1 MLYQIFQKK
10 SEYDSDSSAKMV
22 ARYGDDRLYTKG
34 EIITLNSNKGPVK
47 LKIVKIEEDHDL
59 TRVFKEEFYHVYV
72 LKL

>member
-10 SEYDSDSSAKMV
+10 SEYDSDSSAKMI
-22 ARYGDDRLYTKG
+22 AQYGDDRLYTKG
-34 EIITLNSNKGPVK
+34 EIITLNRNTGPVK
-47 LKIVKIEEDHDL
+47 LKIVKIEEDYDL